1 MEQGSKKKYESPK
14 IYRVVLKHDQAILSG
29 CHASTANVSNTTG
42 SNCISTCRR
51 STTTSTAANS
61 SASS

>member
-1 MEQGSKKKYESPK
+1 MGQEPKKKYETPK

-29 CHASTANVSNTTG
+29 CHATPSNVSNTTG
-42 SNCISTCRR
+42 TFCDTSCRR
-51 STTTSTAANS
+51 ASTSSTATNS